1 MRRMAYSMSKRTDR
15 QRDRARHAWAIM
27 NENEKSAVR
36 IGVIPDWALL
46 EDFGGKSGR
55 FKACWPE
62 LTTAEE
68 HRLFAVALF
77 ECGRSEGR
85 F

>member
-1 MRRMAYSMSKRTDR
+1 MAYSMSKRTDR

-46 EDFGGKSGR
+46 EDFGGKAAR
-55 FKACWPE
+55 LKACWRE
-62 LTTAEE
+62 LTTVEE
-68 HRLFAVALF
+68 YRLFAAALF
-77 ECGRSEGR
+77 ECGRSEGL